1 MSTMSNVARGVS
13 PTRLVLLVALM
24 VAPLV
29 LLLCASDASSQT
41 ASESYEFVTKWG
53 SGHSGEK
60 APADGQFGSPFG
72 IAVDPSGNV
81 YVADTNNNRIQKF
94 TSNGGFVTKWGT
106 QGTGDGQFDSP

>member
-13 PTRLVLLVALM
+13 PTRLVFLVALM

-53 SGHSGEK
+53 SGHNDEE

-81 YVADTNNNRIQKF
+81 YVSDSTDNRIQKF
-94 TSNGGFVTKWGT
+94 SSNGGFVTKG
-106 QGTGDGQFDSP
+106 GESGRGNGQFN